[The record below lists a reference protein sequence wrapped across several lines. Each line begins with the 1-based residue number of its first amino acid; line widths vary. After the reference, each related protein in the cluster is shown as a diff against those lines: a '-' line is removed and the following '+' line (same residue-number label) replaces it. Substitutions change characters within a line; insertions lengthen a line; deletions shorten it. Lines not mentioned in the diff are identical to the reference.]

1 MDNPLNKSGK
11 DDINIIRSNGKKIIL
26 NKSKIGIY
34 KMLYLFFFLF
44 FTVFFLI
51 VIISTTKTIKEYEN
65 DNKLLLDN
73 KNQVK
78 TGTSNYEEE
87 MESNEKLYN
96 SYTETIKELKNKNIT
111 LQEKLNDLRDDY
123 EDLKYSVER
132 VFQLNRGFQITLD
145 EKIEE
150 NNKVYNEI
158 LKYRQSNFGL
168 EIEIKDLEY
177 KIKE

>member
-1 MDNPLNKSGK
+1 
-11 DDINIIRSNGKKIIL
+11 
-26 NKSKIGIY
+26 
-34 KMLYLFFFLF
+34 
-44 FTVFFLI
+44 
-51 VIISTTKTIKEYEN
+51 
-65 DNKLLLDN
+65 
-73 KNQVK
+73 
-78 TGTSNYEEE
+78 

-158 LKYRQSNFGL
+158 LKYRQSNFYL
-168 EIEIKDLEY
+168 EIEIKELEY

>member
-1 MDNPLNKSGK
+1 
-11 DDINIIRSNGKKIIL
+11 
-26 NKSKIGIY
+26 
-34 KMLYLFFFLF
+34 
-44 FTVFFLI
+44 
-51 VIISTTKTIKEYEN
+51 
-65 DNKLLLDN
+65 
-73 KNQVK
+73 
-78 TGTSNYEEE
+78 

-111 LQEKLNDLRDDY
+111 LQEKLNNLRNDY
-123 EDLKYSVER
+123 EDLKYSVES
-132 VFQLNRGFQITLD
+132 VFQLNRRYQITLD